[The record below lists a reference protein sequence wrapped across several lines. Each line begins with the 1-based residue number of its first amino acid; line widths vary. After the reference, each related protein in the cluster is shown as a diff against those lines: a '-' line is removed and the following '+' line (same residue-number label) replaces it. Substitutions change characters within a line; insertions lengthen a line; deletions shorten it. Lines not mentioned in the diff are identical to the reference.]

1 MTDTPKTQS
10 ERPSPI
16 RWSVTP
22 KGKNPAHIG
31 ANVIHPDGSVGVV
44 VGGQNSVTFGGKP
57 AACIGDKVECPGHTG
72 VIIQG
77 AKSVSIG
84 GKSLAREGDKTSC
97 GGVIINAFPTITVL
111 DQSKTVHGK
120 SAEENTREIAFRLT
134 QSAHSDEASYA
145 GMPYMA
151 KVDGAEVGRGL
162 VDDDGNIYLEL
173 AKDVREVEV
182 SLSHNV
188 SFLLSVVDDF
198 ESDTEK
204 DAIAHT
210 GFSLY
215 ENLGTEYAKSY
226 QALIE
231 KMDETDE

>member
-1 MTDTPKTQS
+1 MQTPKNTTPFWTIS
-10 ERPSPI
+10 
-16 RWSVTP
+16 P

-31 ANVIHPDGSVGVV
+31 ASVIHPDGSIGTIMS
-44 VGGQNSVTFGGKP
+44 GQSTVSFGGKA

-72 VIIQG
+72 VILQG
-77 AKSVSIG
+77 AKSISIG
-84 GKSLAREGDKTSC
+84 GKALAREGDKTSC
-97 GGVIINAFPTITVL
+97 GGVIMNGFPTITVL

-120 SAEENTREIAFRLT
+120 SAEENTREITFRLT

-182 SLSHNV
+182 SLSNGV
-188 SFLLSVVDDF
+188 SFLLSVVDNF
-198 ESDTEK
+198 ESNTEK

-210 GFSLY
+210 GFSLH
-215 ENLGTEYAKSY
+215 ENLGSAYAKSY

-231 KMDETDE
+231 KVGETDE